1 MKKDTPKKIRGIIY
15 IIMAVLNIAYGIIVR
30 AVHSEHI
37 SFMLWIGIGIFFIIA
52 YLFCRFDVLKRLP
65 KVISIIIIAVLIFGL
80 VLFAVAEINVVSHF
94 GDRAPDGLDYVI
106 VLGAGIDGHEP
117 SPSLKYR
124 LDAAY
129 DYLKGNPDTVCILTG
144 GRGDDEEY
152 SEAEV
157 MYDYMAA
164 KGIEDSRMIV
174 EDKALD
180 TIENIRN
187 SKEYIVPEGSSV
199 GIITSNY
206 HVFRALRI
214 AEKQGLENV
223 YGMAADAPA
232 AFVPHNMVKEAISI
246 AVLLAS

>member
-1 MKKDTPKKIRGIIY
+1 MSMYK
-15 IIMAVLNIAYGIIVR
+15 
-30 AVHSEHI
+30 E
-37 SFMLWIGIGIFFIIA
+37 
-52 YLFCRFDVLKRLP
+52 
-65 KVISIIIIAVLIFGL
+65 
-80 VLFAVAEINVVSHF
+80 
-94 GDRAPDGLDYVI
+94 
-106 VLGAGIDGHEP
+106 
-117 SPSLKYR
+117 KYCT
-124 LDAAY
+124 
-129 DYLKGNPDTVCILTG
+129 DTVCILTG

-199 GIITSNY
+199 GIVTNNY

-214 AEKQGLENV
+214 AEKHGLKNV

-232 AFVPHNMVKEAISI
+232 AFVPHNMVKEAIS
-246 AVLLAS
+246 LAAMYVS